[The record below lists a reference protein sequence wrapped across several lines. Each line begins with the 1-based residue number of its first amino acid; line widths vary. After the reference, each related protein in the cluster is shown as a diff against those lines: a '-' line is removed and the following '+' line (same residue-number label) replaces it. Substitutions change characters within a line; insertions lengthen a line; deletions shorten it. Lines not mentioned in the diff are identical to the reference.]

1 MSNRYRCRLRILA
14 ALMVGLTAGGAV
26 VAQEAPEK
34 VEPNAEIRFSQEKAR
49 ANMQELEERMFRLAN
64 LIREAQPE
72 DSARLLLGVQKAR
85 EELIAD
91 RMAEASQLL
100 ESLRLDQA
108 SSEQQQIIDQL
119 EELKRLLLSANIDLE
134 LKLEQLRKLRE
145 AQRQLA
151 RLIEKEQSQLQ
162 QTETYAKLPTLG
174 PNELKPLT
182 ANEQRNQR
190 AAAEMEQMVKSF
202 GAATAGACGALSGA
216 GSCMGNAASRLKE
229 SKPNEATPQQQAAIA
244 KLQDASKQL
253 SDAEA
258 ALRKELEALV
268 RQQVM
273 ENLAAMITQ
282 QRQVRTTT
290 ENLAPRVA
298 EQREQAIAAVRRLAV
313 SEDEILTLCD
323 KSIELAD
330 LTEFSLVLPAAL
342 RTVRDRIDLVSG
354 SLRDG
359 AADETVIASEQ
370 QIEADLQALLDALKQ
385 ASRPSPPSSAQS
397 QCQGCKGNLNK
408 LLAEMKMLRW
418 MQDALHTR
426 TVDLNQRDVAES
438 QRQTLAAPLSTR
450 QSELR
455 DIIRRLDAEYSSGG
469 GE

>member
-1 MSNRYRCRLRILA
+1 
-14 ALMVGLTAGGAV
+14 
-26 VAQEAPEK
+26 
-34 VEPNAEIRFSQEKAR
+34 
-49 ANMQELEERMFRLAN
+49 MQELEERMFRLAN

-100 ESLRLDQA
+100 EALRLDQA

-151 RLIEKEQSQLQ
+151 KLIEREQSQLQ
-162 QTETYAKLPTLG
+162 QTETHSKLPTLG

-190 AAAEMEQMVKSF
+190 AAGELEQFVKSF
-202 GAATAGACGALSGA
+202 GASTAGACGALSGA
-216 GSCMGNAASRLKE
+216 GACMGNAASQLGQ
-229 SKPNEATPQQQAAIA
+229 SKPREATPQQQEAIA
-244 KLQDASKQL
+244 RLQDASKNL
-253 SDAEA
+253 SEAEA

-298 EQREQAIAAVRRLAV
+298 EQRPQAIAAVRRLAG
-313 SEDEILTLCD
+313 SEDEILALCD
-323 KSIELAD
+323 ASVELAD
-330 LTEFSLVLPAAL
+330 LTEFSVVLPAAL
-342 RTVRDRIDLVSG
+342 RTVRIRIDSVAA

-359 AADETVIASEQ
+359 AADDAVIAEERR
-370 QIEADLQALLDALKQ
+370 IEDDLQALLDALKQ

-397 QCQGCKGNLNK
+397 QCKGCKGNLNK

-418 MQDALHTR
+418 MQDALHTQ
-426 TVDLNQRDVAES
+426 TAELDQREIADA
-438 QRQTLAAPLSTR
+438 QRQALAAPLSSR

-469 GE
+469 GQ